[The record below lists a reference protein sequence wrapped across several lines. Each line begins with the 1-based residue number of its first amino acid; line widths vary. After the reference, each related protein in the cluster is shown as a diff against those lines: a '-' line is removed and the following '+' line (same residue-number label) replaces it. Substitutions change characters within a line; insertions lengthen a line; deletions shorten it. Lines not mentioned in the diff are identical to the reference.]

1 MTSSSQRYLQ
11 LFVVILLVIIPSCK
25 TPNPQTSKNKS
36 ANETTKDL
44 KKDVSDVLKKPAGTL
59 LSFLEPVATQFKS
72 LQLLKAH
79 ADGALKQADLWAQK
93 EIKQAKEKYK
103 ENSLLWETL
112 AKFAGSDGLF
122 NYEDVK
128 NTLGCMGDDDFKS
141 SLDLVLAKEG
151 EKSSGYKYQTIE
163 MLRRSLKDNRTL
175 PNYRQSLN
183 LFALADP
190 KTREDEIQNEIN
202 RQVSIGFAEQCGI
215 TENATRTAG
224 VFDLIKK
231 HCIQAMEWR
240 SQGILA
246 GLFHLHYDS
255 RSIDKGGACDTRKI
269 TFSNFKDLYTQYT
282 LLKVSA
288 SQNQTSNSRAKSA
301 AKDFLQI
308 QTSKYFGP
316 FITTAKRIE
325 FDEIRSA
332 PIVNQYLSVSD
343 TAQMTLSGGVPVAA
357 VKSFLDGF
365 AQSNSDN
372 WRLQLGKIRENLKFE
387 FKCNAIKTSF
397 VPTKTQK
404 TELGPLPYYY
414 NKDELRAYFDPD
426 FDGEKYFKDNITDAQ
441 ELKKILSE
449 MRDNKQNAIFRSHQE
464 NGTLK
469 YTHQAMIALDVLGV
483 YSPSITLSRFSTSSK
498 DQKIAFNSMYME
510 QDVEGAF
517 LVTIQKENSSG
528 KLDLYEY
535 EGYSIPYSAQEVS
548 FETPCLHFTGMK

>member
-1 MTSSSQRYLQ
+1 M
-11 LFVVILLVIIPSCK
+11 VILLVINPSCK

-36 ANETTKDL
+36 AEETTKDL
-44 KKDVSDVLKKPAGTL
+44 KKDVSDVLKKPGGTL
-59 LSFLEPVATQFKS
+59 LSFLEPVATQFTS

-79 ADGALKQADLWAQK
+79 ADGAIQQADLWAQK

-112 AKFAGSDGLF
+112 AKFAGRDGLF
-122 NYEDVK
+122 NYEDVR
-128 NTLGCMGDDDFKS
+128 NTLACMGDDDLKS
-141 SLDLVLAKEG
+141 SLDLVLAE
-151 EKSSGYKYQTIE
+151 EAQKSSGYKHQAIE
-163 MLRRSLKDNRTL
+163 MLRRSIKDNRTL
-175 PNYRQSLN
+175 PNYRPSLN
-183 LFALADP
+183 LLALANQ

-215 TENATRTAG
+215 PENATRTAG

-240 SQGILA
+240 SQGILV

-269 TFSNFKDLYTQYT
+269 TFSNFKDLYTQYA
-282 LLKVSA
+282 LPKAVA

-325 FDEIRSA
+325 FDESSSA
-332 PIVNQYLSVSD
+332 PIINQYLNVSD
-343 TAQMTLSGGVPVAA
+343 AAQMTLSGGVPVAA

-365 AQSNSDN
+365 AQSSSDN
-372 WRLQLGKIRENLKFE
+372 WRPQLGKIRENLKFE

-404 TELGPLPYYY
+404 TELGSVPYYK

-449 MRDNKQNAIFRSHQE
+449 MRDNKQNSIFRSHQE
-464 NGTLK
+464 NGILK
-469 YTHQAMIALDVLGV
+469 YTHQAMIALDVLGGH
-483 YSPSITLSRFSTSSK
+483 SPSIALSRFSTSSQG
-498 DQKIAFNSMYME
+498 QKIAFNSMYME
-510 QDVEGAF
+510 QDVEGTF
-517 LVTIQKENSSG
+517 MVTIQKENSSG

-535 EGYSIPYSAQEVS
+535 EGYSIPYSAQQVS
-548 FETPCLHFTGMK
+548 FETPCIHFIGMK